1 MIDEL
6 EKDEFKKYYDTSA
19 IINVYFNEI
28 TRYLSQNGLSSQKM
42 FWRVWENRSISE
54 QYIKD
59 LVLDS
64 KSPEEISQL
73 ADDLKN
79 ERNSIDNNLPLN
91 ERLQSM
97 KILGNFSNFVCN
109 NISSSGFKE
118 YQYDNQDPISFEV
131 EYRISCDNFYNFM
144 RNILFDFD
152 DNFGSPN
159 PITPPESN

>member
-1 MIDEL
+1 MIDVL
-6 EKDEFKKYYDTSA
+6 ENDEFEKYYDASA
-19 IINVYFNEI
+19 ILSIYFNEI

-42 FWRVWENRSISE
+42 FWSVWENRSISE

-59 LVLDS
+59 LVLNS

-73 ADDLKN
+73 ADDLRS
-79 ERNSIDNNLPLN
+79 ERKSIDNDLPLK
-91 ERLQSM
+91 ERFQSM

-109 NISSSGFKE
+109 NISSSDFKE
-118 YQYDNQDPISFEV
+118 YQYDNLDPVSFEV

-144 RNILFDFD
+144 RNILLDFD
-152 DNFGSPN
+152 DNFDSPN

>member
-42 FWRVWENRSISE
+42 FWSVWENRSISE

-59 LVLDS
+59 VILNN

-73 ADDLKN
+73 ADDLRS
-79 ERNSIDNNLPLN
+79 ERKSIDNDLPLK
-91 ERLQSM
+91 ERFQSM

-109 NISSSGFKE
+109 NISSSDFKE
-118 YQYDNQDPISFEV
+118 YQYDNLDPVSFEV

-159 PITPPESN
+159 PITPPELN